1 MNPFRAT
8 AEAINSNSMEILL
21 SALERQIK
29 MEKFRVDKR
38 EMMKQN
44 PICFN
49 EPLQDSHPQYLEELK
64 KGYAI

>member
-1 MNPFRAT
+1 
-8 AEAINSNSMEILL
+8 MEILL